1 MVLFFRQFAAL
12 VSSGIPL
19 LQACDIVQK
28 SQEKQSIQLFIQK
41 IKTEIEQGKKL
52 SDGLKKFPHYF
63 DRLTC
68 HLIQVGEY
76 SGTLDTQLK
85 YIAKNKES
93 ALNLRKKIKQALFY
107 PLVLFLVSIS
117 ISLMMITCIIPRFA
131 ELFQS
136 TEHALPPFTQA
147 ILTFSDWMNRYYW
160 ISIFPL
166 AAIFILNHYRKKS
179 LPLKQFF
186 DYYVIKLPLIGII
199 LKKIMLAR
207 MARSL
212 SITFA
217 SGIPITDALKLIS
230 DASHN
235 QAYLHAILKLHLAI
249 SNGQSLYCSMQ
260 TNSFFPAAFIQM
272 VKIGEETGL
281 LSSMFEKI
289 ADIYENDIE
298 YLFTT
303 LSHLLEPLIM
313 IILGVLIGGLIIA
326 MYLPIFK
333 VGTVI

>member
-1 MVLFFRQFAAL
+1 MF
-12 VSSGIPL
+12 
-19 LQACDIVQK
+19 
-28 SQEKQSIQLFIQK
+28 
-41 IKTEIEQGKKL
+41 
-52 SDGLKKFPHYF
+52 
-63 DRLTC
+63 
-68 HLIQVGEY
+68 
-76 SGTLDTQLK
+76 
-85 YIAKNKES
+85 
-93 ALNLRKKIKQALFY
+93 
-107 PLVLFLVSIS
+107 
-117 ISLMMITCIIPRFA
+117 
-131 ELFQS
+131 
-136 TEHALPPFTQA
+136 
-147 ILTFSDWMNRYYW
+147 
-160 ISIFPL
+160 
-166 AAIFILNHYRKKS
+166 
-179 LPLKQFF
+179 
-186 DYYVIKLPLIGII
+186 
-199 LKKIMLAR
+199 
-207 MARSL
+207 
-212 SITFA
+212 
-217 SGIPITDALKLIS
+217 KLIS